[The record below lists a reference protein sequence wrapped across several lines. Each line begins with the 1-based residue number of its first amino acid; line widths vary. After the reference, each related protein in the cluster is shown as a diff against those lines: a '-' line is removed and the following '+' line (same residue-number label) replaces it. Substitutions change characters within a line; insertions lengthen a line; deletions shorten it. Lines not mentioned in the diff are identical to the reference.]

1 MKKVN
6 IIDLDNVYR
15 DIIKNVKN
23 KRRIYEFEKYKLEY
37 LTLCANIINEGNYKG
52 GYYNIFIIYEPKL
65 RVIMSQKLLDKI
77 INHYITRTVLIP
89 KLDKFLL
96 DENTATRINKG
107 HSYAINLFKEGIEYY
122 KRRYKTFYFLKLDIK
137 KYFYNID
144 HEVLKSLIKPYL
156 DNEEYK
162 ILCSIIDST
171 DLPYINEK
179 ISILRNKYN
188 EDLPYYKIGK
198 GLPIGNMTS
207 QFLAVFYLYKLHY
220 FIKHNLH
227 IKKFVVYMDDYILI
241 HEDKD
246 YLKYCKKVIEE
257 KLNKEYKLKLNKNKS
272 MITKSSNGINFL
284 GHRFIIKDNKT
295 IIKITNSTKRK
306 IKTDIRKNLNKYN
319 NKLINYQKLFSSI
332 TNYKYSYIFVNHKK
346 INEISWWNC
355 NEKIRNNKKFYKHY
369 IIYILVKGKYRL
381 YNVDKEISN
390 NFKLDRVNVIKLN
403 NLDIESIVEYR
414 DNRYV
419 NLYAKTMII
428 KIINKYKITKKL
440 LSFSFQEV
448 F

>member
-37 LTLCANIINEGNYKG
+37 LTLCTDIINEGNYKG

-144 HEVLKSLIKPYL
+144 HEVLKSSIKPYL

-220 FIKHNLH
+220 FIKHYLH

-241 HEDKD
+241 HEDKE

-257 KLNKEYKLKLNKNKS
+257 KLNKEYKLELNKNKS
-272 MITKSSNGINFL
+272 MITRSSSGINFL
-284 GHRFIIKDNKT
+284 GHRFIIKGNKT

-306 IKTDIRKNLNKYN
+306 IKTGIRKNLNKYN

-346 INEISWWNC
+346 INEI
-355 NEKIRNNKKFYKHY
+355 
-369 IIYILVKGKYRL
+369 
-381 YNVDKEISN
+381 
-390 NFKLDRVNVIKLN
+390 
-403 NLDIESIVEYR
+403 IERE
-414 DNRYV
+414 
-419 NLYAKTMII
+419 L
-428 KIINKYKITKKL
+428 
-440 LSFSFQEV
+440 
-448 F
+448 

>member
-6 IIDLDNVYR
+6 IIDLDNVYK

-77 INHYITRTVLIP
+77 INHYITRTILIP

-107 HSYAINLFKEGIEYY
+107 HSYAINLFKSGIEYY

-227 IKKFVVYMDDYILI
+227 IKKFVIYMDDYILI

-257 KLNKEYKLKLNKNKS
+257 KLNKEYKLELNKNKS

-306 IKTDIRKNLNKYN
+306 IKTGIRKNLNKYN
-319 NKLINYQKLFSSI
+319 NKLINYQKIPVVSQ
-332 TNYKYSYIFVNHKK
+332 
-346 INEISWWNC
+346 
-355 NEKIRNNKKFYKHY
+355 
-369 IIYILVKGKYRL
+369 II
-381 YNVDKEISN
+381 
-390 NFKLDRVNVIKLN
+390 
-403 NLDIESIVEYR
+403 SIVIF
-414 DNRYV
+414 
-419 NLYAKTMII
+419 LLII
-428 KIINKYKITKKL
+428 KRLMKL
-440 LSFSFQEV
+440 
-448 F
+448 